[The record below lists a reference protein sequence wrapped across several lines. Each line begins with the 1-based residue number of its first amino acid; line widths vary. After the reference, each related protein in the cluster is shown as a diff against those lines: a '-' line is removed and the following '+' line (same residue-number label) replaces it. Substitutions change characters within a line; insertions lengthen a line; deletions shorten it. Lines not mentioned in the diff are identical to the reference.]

1 MCDAEFTLYVY
12 HLLQLRVGNV
22 IEHNGKLL
30 QVVSLQN
37 RAMGVSCAAG
47 HAAALFAAGP
57 LLAQRR
63 FNGRSCCAR
72 GCNACSAGTSSSPLR
87 RAARWPPS
95 LRVVAPPVCMWRA
108 DLRADHA

>member
-1 MCDAEFTLYVY
+1 MRCGAERRRLAAALPAAHASCVASVVSLICDAEFTLSVY

-37 RAMGVSCAAG
+37 RAMGVSRAAG

-63 FNGRSCCAR
+63 FGGRS
-72 GCNACSAGTSSSPLR
+72 
-87 RAARWPPS
+87 
-95 LRVVAPPVCMWRA
+95 
-108 DLRADHA
+108 